1 MSLGFK
7 TKLLWFQNILKTV
20 IWLKLGQ
27 DLKSF
32 GRLKIGTLVTLK
44 MCVKKFGSD
53 PSNSDPFFIER
64 HKLEFWHKPRIGVFI
79 IPYYIIGHI
88 IYMLNFGHRF
98 KLNEY
103 GLTSPSIWWLQV
115 VRYNLYRT
123 LSEHLRR
130 ENGLQSPSHWF
141 LAVSGLKFSCSSRI
155 LSMLKIGQNDLLY
168 KNVWSMVQKI
178 SSERLSD
185 LNCSKSWILE
195 HSWKSST
202 LISWA

>member
-20 IWLKLGQ
+20 IWLKLGL

-32 GRLKIGTLVTLK
+32 GRLKIGKLVTLK
-44 MCVKKFGSD
+44 LCVEKFGSD
-53 PSNSDPFFIER
+53 PSNSDPFLIER
-64 HKLEFWHKPRIGVFI
+64 HKLEFWHKPQIGVLYNWAYNSYAEFWAPLQTEWIIFI
-79 IPYYIIGHI
+79 
-88 IYMLNFGHRF
+88 
-98 KLNEY
+98 EY
-103 GLTSPSIWWLQV
+103 GLTSPSIRWLQV
-115 VRYNLYRT
+115 VRYNLYRI
-123 LSEHLRR
+123 LSEDLWR

-168 KNVWSMVQKI
+168 KNVSSTVQKI
-178 SSERLSD
+178 YSERLSD
-185 LNCSKSWILE
+185 LKCSKSLILE

>member
-44 MCVKKFGSD
+44 LCVKKFGSD
-53 PSNSDPFFIER
+53 PFFIEH
-64 HKLEFWHKPRIGVFI
+64 HKLEFWHKPQIGVLI

-88 IYMLNFGHRF
+88 IFMLNFGHHF

-103 GLTSPSIWWLQV
+103 GLTSPWIWWLQV
-115 VRYNLYRT
+115 ERYNLYRI
-123 LSEHLRR
+123 LSENLRR

-141 LAVSGLKFSCSSRI
+141 LAVSGLKFLCSSRI
-155 LSMLKIGQNDLLY
+155 LSMLKIGQNDLSY
-168 KNVWSMVQKI
+168 KNVWSTVQKI